1 LDEEL
6 LLKSLLEYLS
16 LIMVVAK
23 VQLARCVLAP
33 VYACVCVMRSNRFV
47 VVALCVCVCVCVCV
61 CSCGYIGRGRRG
73 EEADSCTRLA
83 LALVWQA
90 GSLEACVCLKSRT
103 GDSNDDEACNL
114 CKGPVQS

>member
-33 VYACVCVMRSNRFV
+33 VYACVCV
-47 VVALCVCVCVCVCV
+47 
-61 CSCGYIGRGRRG
+61 
-73 EEADSCTRLA
+73 
-83 LALVWQA
+83 
-90 GSLEACVCLKSRT
+90 
-103 GDSNDDEACNL
+103 
-114 CKGPVQS
+114 